1 MAEYLHLPLPAV
13 AEYQPLPLPA
23 AAMPPSQDNFKYSH
37 DGDKTA
43 YTAMSMT
50 IATPPSPQPPPTLSD
65 QPLLDTLP
73 EVFTFQPRMLYGHFA
88 HYNLD
93 EILTTATRKRQL
105 EKLHQLADLFDQTGK
120 VLFYYYVYPRLWKRL
135 RPLEVDESIAT
146 FAQEMW
152 HYAEGGVLEEWKV
165 AEVEVKKM
173 LGDGNLRGLAMLRL
187 DSLDPEVLRLH
198 EMAEEAV
205 SGRLRGLERSM

>member
-1 MAEYLHLPLPAV
+1 
-13 AEYQPLPLPA
+13 
-23 AAMPPSQDNFKYSH
+23 MPPSEANFKYSD
-37 DGDKTA
+37 DGDKSA

-50 IATPPSPQPPPTLSD
+50 IATPPSTEFSPTPVE

-93 EILTTATRKRQL
+93 DILTTHTRKRQL

-120 VLFYYYVYPRLWKRL
+120 VLFYYYIYPRLWKRL
-135 RPLEVDESIAT
+135 RPLDVDESIAT
-146 FAQEMW
+146 FAQEIW

-165 AEVEVKKM
+165 AEVGVKKM
-173 LGDGNLRGLAMLRL
+173 LGDGDLRGLAILRL

-198 EMAEEAV
+198 GMAEEAV
-205 SGRLRGLERSM
+205 SGRLKGLERSM